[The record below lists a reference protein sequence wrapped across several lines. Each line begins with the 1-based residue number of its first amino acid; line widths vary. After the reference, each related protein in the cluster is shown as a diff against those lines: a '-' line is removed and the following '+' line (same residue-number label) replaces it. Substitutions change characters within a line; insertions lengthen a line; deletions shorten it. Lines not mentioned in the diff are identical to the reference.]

1 MRSDGRSDVVLGDS
15 LLRVGVS
22 LVRVEVSAV
31 FASSGSYALCESFS
45 E

>member
-1 MRSDGRSDVVLGDS
+1 MRSDGRSDVVLGVS

-31 FASSGSYALCESFS
+31 FASSASYALCESFS